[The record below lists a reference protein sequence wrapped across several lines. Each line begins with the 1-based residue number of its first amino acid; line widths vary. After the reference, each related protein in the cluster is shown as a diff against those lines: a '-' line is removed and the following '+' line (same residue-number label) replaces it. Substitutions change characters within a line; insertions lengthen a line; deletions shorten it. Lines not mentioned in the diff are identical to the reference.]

1 MTRKE
6 EIEQIT
12 AQAINIVNKPFN
24 EEDYQILKQNQRLR
38 ECLEN
43 MTTEQEYICFR
54 EQVIAGPSK
63 YDWFPHPSQMGI
75 GDD

>member
-1 MTRKE
+1 
-6 EIEQIT
+6 
-12 AQAINIVNKPFN
+12 
-24 EEDYQILKQNQRLR
+24 
-38 ECLEN
+38 